1 MGDSPGGK
9 SGKSLD
15 AKSIASKASI
25 SVKLPSAQSEEFKRK
40 SASPTRASPTRS
52 RHGDLIATLEGQE
65 FGRTR
70 PLTTTPVSSKE
81 FDHPSRVK
89 SNSRLAQAQRSE
101 KE

>member
-40 SASPTRASPTRS
+40 SASPTRSI
-52 RHGDLIATLEGQE
+52 HGDFIATLEGQE

-81 FDHPSRVK
+81 FDHPSRLK
-89 SNSRLAQAQRSE
+89 SNSRIAQAQRSE